1 MIKLNNNG
9 YIIQRKK
16 DTQYKGVDGDNW
28 YLNYSGDDPFFEAF
42 YKTDASRGCDKTGS
56 GLGLCAAKEIINAHG
71 EIIGCKESK
80 MGGARFEF
88 TLKLS
93 EE

>member
-1 MIKLNNNG
+1 MHQGAVTK
-9 YIIQRKK
+9 Q
-16 DTQYKGVDGDNW
+16 
-28 YLNYSGDDPFFEAF
+28 E
-42 YKTDASRGCDKTGS
+42 
-56 GLGLCAAKEIINAHG
+56 AKEIINAHG